1 MSRSGSKLWLMAR
14 RELALSLR
22 SRAIQM
28 FAVLFAALALM
39 VAASGYVLSG
49 GSGLQDFSRTAASL
63 VELLLLLVP
72 LTALIFGVTVLTPDV
87 GAAELLY
94 SQPVERRT
102 VLAGQLLGVFLAL
115 TAAQAIG
122 LGLAGLV
129 LFARTG
135 FDGLSGYLGLAA
147 GSVALTAVF
156 LAIAAAVAAGYN
168 SARRAR
174 ALGSAVIIWLAAV
187 VVVDI
192 AALGVASALPSGL
205 ASKTIIVSTLANPA
219 GAVRTAVLMM
229 IEGTAA
235 FGSASK
241 ALLRFTGG
249 VTNMALWLALSI
261 TVWVAAPLAIATRRL
276 RKTDL

>member
-1 MSRSGSKLWLMAR
+1 MTRSRSMLWLIAR
-14 RELALSLR
+14 RELALAVR
-22 SRAIQM
+22 SRAVQM
-28 FAVLFAALALM
+28 FALLFAALALM

-72 LTALIFGVTVLTPDV
+72 LTALIFGVTALTPDV

-94 SQPVERRT
+94 SQPIERRT
-102 VLAGQLLGVFLAL
+102 VLGGQLLGVFLAL
-115 TAAQAIG
+115 TAAQAVG
-122 LGLAGLV
+122 LGMAGAV

-174 ALGSAVIIWLAAV
+174 ALASAVIIWLAAV
-187 VVVDI
+187 IVVDI

-205 ASKTIIVSTLANPA
+205 ASKTIIVTTLAKPA
-219 GAVRTAVLMM
+219 SAVRTAVLMM

-235 FGSASK
+235 FGSASM

-249 VTNMALWLALSI
+249 VTSMAMWLLVSI
-261 TVWVAAPLAIATRRL
+261 AAWVIAPLVVATARL
-276 RKTDL
+276 RNSDL

>member
-1 MSRSGSKLWLMAR
+1 MTRSRSMLWLIAR

-22 SRAIQM
+22 SRSIQM

-49 GSGLQDFSRTAASL
+49 GSGFQDFSRTAASL

-102 VLAGQLLGVFLAL
+102 VLAGQLAGVFLAL
-115 TAAQAIG
+115 TAAQAVG

-156 LAIAAAVAAGYN
+156 LAIAAAIAAGHN

-174 ALGSAVIIWLAAV
+174 ALASAVIIWLAAV
-187 VVVDI
+187 VVIDI
-192 AALGVASALPSGL
+192 AALGIASALPSGL

-235 FGSASK
+235 FGSASM
-241 ALLRFTGG
+241 ALVRFTGG
-249 VTNMALWLALSI
+249 VASMSAWLVLSI
-261 TVWVAAPLAIATRRL
+261 LVWIVAPLVVATSRL

>member
-156 LAIAAAVAAGYN
+156 LAIAAAVAAGHN

-187 VVVDI
+187 VVADI

-235 FGSASK
+235 FGSASM

>member
-1 MSRSGSKLWLMAR
+1 MSRSRFMLWLIAR

-28 FAVLFAALALM
+28 FALLFATLALL

-94 SQPVERRT
+94 SQPIERRT

-122 LGLAGLV
+122 LGLAGAV
-129 LFARTG
+129 LFARPSCTNCDACWNAISG
-135 FDGLSGYLGLAA
+135 VKNLPPSEKESGVKLS
-147 GSVALTAVF
+147 TP
-156 LAIAAAVAAGYN
+156 
-168 SARRAR
+168 
-174 ALGSAVIIWLAAV
+174 IIR
-187 VVVDI
+187 
-192 AALGVASALPSGL
+192 G
-205 ASKTIIVSTLANPA
+205 ASKEITRDGNCHEFIGTLDY
-219 GAVRTAVLMM
+219 
-229 IEGTAA
+229 
-235 FGSASK
+235 
-241 ALLRFTGG
+241 LRE
-249 VTNMALWLALSI
+249 
-261 TVWVAAPLAIATRRL
+261 RR
-276 RKTDL
+276 RR

>member
-1 MSRSGSKLWLMAR
+1 MSRSRLMLWLIAR
-14 RELALSLR
+14 RELALALR

-28 FAVLFAALALM
+28 FALLFATLALL

-94 SQPVERRT
+94 SQPIERRT

-122 LGLAGLV
+122 LGLAGAV

-156 LAIAAAVAAGYN
+156 LAIAAAVAAGHN

-174 ALGSAVIIWLAAV
+174 ALGSAVVIWLAAV

-205 ASKTIIVSTLANPA
+205 ASKTIIVTTLANPA
-219 GAVRTAVLMM
+219 SAVRTAVLMM

-235 FGSASK
+235 FGSASM

-249 VTNMALWLALSI
+249 VTSMALWLGLSI
-261 TVWVAAPLAIATRRL
+261 AVWIAAPLVIATSRL

>member
-1 MSRSGSKLWLMAR
+1 MSRARSNLWLISR

-122 LGLAGLV
+122 LGLAGVV

-156 LAIAAAVAAGYN
+156 LAIAAAVAAGHN

-174 ALGSAVIIWLAAV
+174 ALASAVIIWLAAV
-187 VVVDI
+187 IVVDI

-205 ASKTIIVSTLANPA
+205 ASKTIIVATLANPA

-235 FGSASK
+235 FGSASM

-261 TVWVAAPLAIATRRL
+261 AVWTAAPLTVATRRL
-276 RKTDL
+276 GKTDL

>member
-1 MSRSGSKLWLMAR
+1 VTRKPSLLWLIAR
-14 RELALSLR
+14 RELALAVR

-28 FAVLFAALALM
+28 FSVLFAALALL

-49 GSGLQDFSRTAASL
+49 GSGFQDFSRTAASL

-94 SQPVERRT
+94 SQPIERRT

-115 TAAQAIG
+115 AAAQGIG
-122 LGLAGLV
+122 LGLAGAI
-129 LFARTG
+129 LFSRTG

-156 LAIAAAVAAGYN
+156 LAIAAAIAAGHS

-174 ALGSAVIIWLAAV
+174 ALASAVIIWLTAV
-187 VVVDI
+187 VAADI
-192 AALGVASALPSGL
+192 AALGIASMLPSGL

-235 FGSASK
+235 FGSASM

-249 VTNMALWLALSI
+249 VTGMAIWLALSI
-261 TVWVAAPLAIATRRL
+261 GIWFVAPLVVATARL

>member
-1 MSRSGSKLWLMAR
+1 MTRSLLWLIAR

-22 SRAIQM
+22 SRAVQM
-28 FAVLFAALALM
+28 FALLFAALALL

-72 LTALIFGVTVLTPDV
+72 LTALIFGVTALTPDA

-94 SQPVERRT
+94 SQPIERRT
-102 VLAGQLLGVFLAL
+102 VLGGQLLGLFLAL
-115 TAAQAIG
+115 TAAQAVG
-122 LGLAGLV
+122 LGLAGAV

-156 LAIAAAVAAGYN
+156 LALAAAIAAGHS

-174 ALGSAVIIWLAAV
+174 ALATAVTIWLAAV

-192 AALGVASALPSGL
+192 AALGVASALPSGM

-235 FGSASK
+235 FGSASM

-249 VTNMALWLALSI
+249 VTSMAMWLVLSI
-261 TVWVAAPLAIATRRL
+261 AAWIAAPLVVATARL
-276 RKTDL
+276 RRTDL